1 MGISHIEITWINGT
15 VRLDHNLISA
25 VSVLLA
31 GFVCDSY
38 KRFFGQ
44 CLPQLKELAYLAA
57 AKSQT

>member
-31 GFVCDSY
+31 GFGRY
-38 KRFFGQ
+38 A
-44 CLPQLKELAYLAA
+44 KENSDVIFKLTDIGGAA
-57 AKSQT
+57 L